1 MYAHAIEEVIMTGL
15 STALPPFDPELDAD
29 NPYITQIP
37 ERFMAHSEDYYIS
50 IEEEEAWA
58 LWLYT
63 GHA

>member
-1 MYAHAIEEVIMTGL
+1 MTGL

-29 NPYITQIP
+29 NPYITEIP
-37 ERFMAHSEDYYIS
+37 ERFMAHSEDYYAS